1 MEAHV
6 IKWQI
11 DNQITSIVIGINSVI
26 TGIELWIHK
35 LNTVAIVAIIRGIT
49 IITRAQLTNQKIC
62 QFIVK

>member
-11 DNQITSIVIGINSVI
+11 DNQITSIVVGINSVI

-35 LNTVAIVAIIRGIT
+35 LNAVAIVAIIRGIT
-49 IITRAQLTNQKIC
+49 IITRAQLTNQKFC

>member
-11 DNQITSIVIGINSVI
+11 DNQITSIVVGINSVI

-49 IITRAQLTNQKIC
+49 IITRAQLTNQKFC